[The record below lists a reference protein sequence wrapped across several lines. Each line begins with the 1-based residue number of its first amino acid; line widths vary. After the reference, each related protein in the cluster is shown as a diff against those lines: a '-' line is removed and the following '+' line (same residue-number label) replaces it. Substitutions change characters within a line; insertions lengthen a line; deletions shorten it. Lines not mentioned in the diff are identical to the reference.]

1 MSFTSC
7 GFNNSTANVTTTFT
21 PHDGPVGNLPT
32 RTRGSGGHD
41 VCQGSGTENRATRRR
56 AEKAHRANPKREVH
70 AKWVPKGQEG
80 AYVRRQLAKSVNL
93 AKSNNEDRRLEIKP
107 DDIRK
112 CQTNDGTRQQKTYLA
127 QAKELFCSAAAPS
140 HSVSDRQQA
149 VIQSIASY
157 LPNAAGI
164 SLRAISGGIIEAMR
178 SACLGPAEVIS
189 ASTDLATA
197 AEISDRPLEWATAR
211 LIENGASDA
220 YRALQFGD
228 EVIVPSPNA
237 TSLPSR
243 RLDKSI
249 DQFTSR
255 IEGHLRAEDVSALIA
270 DFQTG
275 PLPRDP
281 RPNWTF
287 KQLAEET
294 KGKFF
299 LDCVPDLLDGRSLQ
313 GSTVIIM
320 SNPFPKD
327 NRIEDLLAAVF
338 RPGDLL
344 LNNRAAS
351 PSDHSPV
358 MGHRSEAQ
366 QARECLGVDQSRC
379 ISFEESQDV
388 DMWNLIDQIS
398 TEHPGRTLYVV
409 TQQTSVDGINRAF
422 RMKISGK
429 AVIMTPQFKL

>member
-1 MSFTSC
+1 MSFNSC

-21 PHDGPVGNLPT
+21 PHNGPVGNQPT
-32 RTRGSGGHD
+32 KTRGSGGYD
-41 VCQGSGTENRATRRR
+41 VYQGLGTENRATRRR
-56 AEKAHRANPKREVH
+56 VEKAHRADPTKEVRP
-70 AKWVPKGQEG
+70 KWVPKGQEG
-80 AYVRRQLAKSVNL
+80 AYVRRQLTKSVNPP
-93 AKSNNEDRRLEIKP
+93 KSKKEDRGPEIRP

-112 CQTNDGTRQQKTYLA
+112 SQTNDGTRQKTYLA

-140 HSVSDRQQA
+140 HSDSDRQQA

-243 RLDKSI
+243 RLDESI
-249 DQFTSR
+249 DKYTSR
-255 IEGHLRAEDVSALIA
+255 IEGHLRAEDVSAIIA

-275 PLPRDP
+275 PLPEDP

-320 SNPFPKD
+320 SNPFPED
-327 NRIEDLLAAVF
+327 YRIEDLLAAVF

-344 LNNRAAS
+344 LNNRMAS

-358 MGHRSEAQ
+358 MRHRSEAQ
-366 QARECLGVDQSRC
+366 QARECLGVDESRC

-388 DMWNLIDQIS
+388 DMWNFIDQI
-398 TEHPGRTLYVV
+398 TEHPGRTLYIV